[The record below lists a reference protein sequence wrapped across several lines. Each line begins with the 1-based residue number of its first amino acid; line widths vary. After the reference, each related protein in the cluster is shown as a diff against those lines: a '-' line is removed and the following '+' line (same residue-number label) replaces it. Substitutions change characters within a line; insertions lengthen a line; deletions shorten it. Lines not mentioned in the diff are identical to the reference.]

1 MWLDS
6 SRLTLST
13 VDSARDGYLIRTLGQ
28 ECIPNLLEFRILL
41 QPTKPLCRFCIG
53 VAASICGTNI
63 FQHRQNYSLCACG
76 AALTSQK
83 SADNPLPTTVFVDSA
98 TGMDRRSARQCC
110 HSCPDAVMITTSC
123 CPLPRRR
130 GCVTGLS
137 LAAPLESG
145 VETDL
150 FGGTS
155 VALI

>member
-6 SRLTLST
+6 GRLTLST

-76 AALTSQK
+76 AALTSQNI
-83 SADNPLPTTVFVDSA
+83 AGDLLPMSVFEHSTSDMS
-98 TGMDRRSARQCC
+98 RRPAGKCC
-110 HSCPDAVMITTSC
+110 HSCPGAVLIATSR
-123 CPLPRRR
+123 CPLPRGR
-130 GCVTGLS
+130 GYCNWTVTGYTLG
-137 LAAPLESG
+137 EWSG
-145 VETDL
+145 N
-150 FGGTS
+150 
-155 VALI
+155 

>member
-76 AALTSQK
+76 AALTSHNSAGDPLPISV
-83 SADNPLPTTVFVDSA
+83 SADST
-98 TGMDRRSARQCC
+98 TGMGRQSARQCY
-110 HSCPDAVMITTSC
+110 HSCLDAMLIENVPSPSAKRTRLCNWT
-123 CPLPRRR
+123 
-130 GCVTGLS
+130 VTGCTLG
-137 LAAPLESG
+137 EWSG
-145 VETDL
+145 N
-150 FGGTS
+150 
-155 VALI
+155 